1 VLIGAADFLRRRFM
15 QTVVGI
21 FSSRSKAEDAVRDL
35 LQNVL
40 PDRSII
46 FLAGQQT
53 EARLASLPTTDAE
66 SDGMGEA
73 LGAVVGAAVG
83 AGAGFA
89 LGGMAVSLAVPG
101 VGPILAAGLG
111 AAALLGLG
119 GAAVGAGV
127 GEASETAMDEGVPR
141 DDVDFY
147 RELLRGGRSL
157 VVAEAHSDT
166 QAEEVRAVL
175 EKHGA
180 EDTEDARK
188 AWRSAA

>member
-1 VLIGAADFLRRRFM
+1 M

-21 FSSRSKAEDAVRDL
+21 FASRSKAEDAVRDL
-35 LQNVL
+35 LENVL
-40 PDRSII
+40 PDHSII
-46 FLAGQQT
+46 FLTGERT
-53 EARLASLPTTDAE
+53 EAQLATVPTTDAE
-66 SDGMGEA
+66 SDGMGKA
-73 LGAVVGAAVG
+73 LGAVVGGAVG

-127 GEASETAMDEGVPR
+127 GHASESAMDEGVPK

-147 RELLRGGRSL
+147 RDLLRKGRSL
-157 VVAEAHSDT
+157 VVAEAHSDA
-166 QAEEVRAVL
+166 QAEEVRSL
-175 EKHGA
+175 FEKHGA

-188 AWRSAA
+188 TWRPAA

>member
-1 VLIGAADFLRRRFM
+1 M

-21 FSSRSKAEDAVRDL
+21 FDCRSKAEDAVREL
-35 LQNVL
+35 LRDVL
-40 PDRSII
+40 PDRSIT
-46 FLAGQQT
+46 FLTGQQS
-53 EARLASLPTTDAE
+53 EAQLGSMPTTDAE
-66 SDGMGEA
+66 RDGMGEA
-73 LGAVVGAAVG
+73 LGAVVGGAVG

-111 AAALLGLG
+111 AAAVLGLG

-127 GEASETAMDEGVPR
+127 GQASEGAMDEGVPR
-141 DDVDFY
+141 DDVYFY
-147 RELLRGGRSL
+147 RDLLKRGRSL
-157 VVAEAHSDT
+157 VVADTHSEA
-166 QAEEVRAVL
+166 QAEEVRAVF

-188 AWRSAA
+188 AWRPAA